1 MKPELLK
8 EIAQIKYK
16 IFIFEDF
23 VLPKDVSFSNIKF
36 HERALKDK
44 VNRNL
49 LKDINTAAIRAGVVV
64 EIGYITSEHGSQ
76 TSNEPSRHPAG
87 VAVDVNIIDGQ
98 AVSPKIREKV
108 ESFTKQLESLG
119 YKKNVEEGNEKAF
132 LTFGFP
138 DHDNHVH
145 VSNKSDLPSEEGE
158 EGEEESG
165 KEKTGGT
172 EDDGTFKE
180 KKSRFDI
187 KSIQKNIGDIKA
199 RFGL

>member
-1 MKPELLK
+1 
-8 EIAQIKYK
+8 
-16 IFIFEDF
+16 
-23 VLPKDVSFSNIKF
+23 
-36 HERALKDK
+36 
-44 VNRNL
+44 
-49 LKDINTAAIRAGVVV
+49 
-64 EIGYITSEHGSQ
+64 
-76 TSNEPSRHPAG
+76 
-87 VAVDVNIIDGQ
+87 VNIIDGQ